1 MCAWHTPRDVVGKI
15 KDTAS
20 SAMES
25 LTGGKQQDKPPGR
38 LMREEQQRGKAP
50 LYRPEGVWRC
60 GLALSA
66 LMLTLTAAIAAKHA
80 TTRPVCCCLCADDRQ
95 LPQFPS
101 PGGLFGGLVG
111 GLVNQAVK
119 GLASEMQKTA
129 AQTRSVSETAA
140 LRIQQSSR
148 LQQRLGRVTV
158 GPAMSQSM
166 SSSNING
173 RVSKNISLVMP
184 VYGPGGRPVA
194 QAQVTQVEAGGRVDS
209 CVISVSGG
217 LCAGTVHG
225 ALWGRGWVLHSSRVP
240 RRTDQARAHVKEQ
253 HEDSL
258 RSTGSGDC
266 LHKLRW
272 HTSYRSS
279 LQHAESSQL

>member
-1 MCAWHTPRDVVGKI
+1 MWLGVGCSHV
-15 KDTAS
+15 A
-20 SAMES
+20 
-25 LTGGKQQDKPPGR
+25 
-38 LMREEQQRGKAP
+38 
-50 LYRPEGVWRC
+50 
-60 GLALSA
+60 
-66 LMLTLTAAIAAKHA
+66 LTAAIAAKHA
-80 TTRPVCCCLCADDRQ
+80 THAARPVCCCLCADDRQ

-140 LRIQQSSR
+140 LRIRQSSR

-166 SSSNING
+166 STSNING

-194 QAQVTQVEAGGRVDS
+194 QAQVTQVEAGGLVDS
-209 CVISVSGG
+209 CVISVSG
-217 LCAGTVHG
+217 LCAGAVHG
-225 ALWGRGWVLHSSRVP
+225 AVGRGLGCCTP
-240 RRTDQARAHVKEQ
+240 MGYPA
-253 HEDSL
+253 
-258 RSTGSGDC
+258 
-266 LHKLRW
+266 
-272 HTSYRSS
+272 
-279 LQHAESSQL
+279 

>member
-1 MCAWHTPRDVVGKI
+1 MVSVGEAWLQPVVALKPPISAAMLIAAEHATHTCAPRARPACYCCCMCAR
-15 KDTAS
+15 
-20 SAMES
+20 
-25 LTGGKQQDKPPGR
+25 
-38 LMREEQQRGKAP
+38 
-50 LYRPEGVWRC
+50 
-60 GLALSA
+60 
-66 LMLTLTAAIAAKHA
+66 
-80 TTRPVCCCLCADDRQ
+80 ADDRQ

-140 LRIQQSSR
+140 LRIQNSSI

-173 RVSKNISLVMP
+173 RVSKNISLLLP

-209 CVISVSGG
+209 CVIAVSDSV
-217 LCAGTVHG
+217 CWGTAWGMERKEAHAWSDRSIWGDRRVLRRG
-225 ALWGRGWVLHSSRVP
+225 WGGRGSRVP
-240 RRTDQARAHVKEQ
+240 YLGHKAKVQQ
-253 HEDSL
+253 EDSL
-258 RSTGSGDC
+258 CSRQGVPAVAGTHTVLG
-266 LHKLRW
+266 KLRQGKPLG
-272 HTSYRSS
+272 SRQ
-279 LQHAESSQL
+279 QHAYSSQLYM